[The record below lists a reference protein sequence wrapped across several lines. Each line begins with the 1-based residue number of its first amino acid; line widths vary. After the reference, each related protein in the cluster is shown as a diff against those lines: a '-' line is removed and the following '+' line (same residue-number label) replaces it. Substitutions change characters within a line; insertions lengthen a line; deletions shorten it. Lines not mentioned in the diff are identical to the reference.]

1 MAQSPK
7 TAMSNAHK
15 EALAQ
20 GRDESRAVRDYLEAL
35 DQHRP
40 RRGRKRTPESINK
53 RLVAIEQ
60 SLDSANPM
68 QRLSLTQERMDLT
81 AELSTLG
88 AAVDLT
94 GLEKGFVAV
103 AKSYSDR
110 KGISFAAWRE
120 LHAPADVLKRA
131 GIVR

>member
-7 TAMSNAHK
+7 ATMTNAHK

-20 GRDESRAVRDYLEAL
+20 GRDESRAVREYLEAL

-40 RRGRKRTPESINK
+40 RRGRKRTPDSI
-53 RLVAIEQ
+53 
-60 SLDSANPM
+60 
-68 QRLSLTQERMDLT
+68 T
-81 AELSTLG
+81 AELGTLG
-88 AAVDLT
+88 AAVDLSE
-94 GLEKGFVAV
+94 LEKGFVAV

-110 KGISFAAWRE
+110 KGISHAAWRE
-120 LHAPADVLKRA
+120 LHVPADVLKRA

>member
-1 MAQSPK
+1 MVESAK
-7 TAMSNAHK
+7 TTMTNAHK

-20 GRDESRAVRDYLEAL
+20 GRQESKAVRDYLEAL

-40 RRGRKRTPESINK
+40 RRGRKRTSESINK
-53 RLVAIEQ
+53 RLLAIEQ
-60 SLDSANPM
+60 TLDAASPM
-68 QRLSLTQERMDLT
+68 QRLSLTQERMDLQ
-81 AELSTLG
+81 AELGTLG
-88 AAVDLT
+88 AAVDLS

-110 KGISFAAWRE
+110 KGISHAAWRA
-120 LHAPADVLKRA
+120 LHVPADVLKRA